1 MVDHGSTLST
11 SQLDS
16 PPCFLLGFLLKVS
29 TFGLIIDFVENEAVT
44 APTDW
49 EIFKENIIQQT
60 ARTVVVV
67 ITSLNNF
74 VVKYKDTT
82 MLLQYGSNLS
92 FIYAL
97 FLSKYLSI
105 DCFLIILLKD

>member
-1 MVDHGSTLST
+1 
-11 SQLDS
+11 
-16 PPCFLLGFLLKVS
+16 
-29 TFGLIIDFVENEAVT
+29 VENEAVT

-49 EIFKENIIQQT
+49 ELFKDKIIHPT
-60 ARTVVVV
+60 ARTIVVVV
-67 ITSLNNF
+67 TILANF
-74 VVKYKDTT
+74 VVKFKDII

-105 DCFLIILLKD
+105 DCLFL

>member
-1 MVDHGSTLST
+1 MA
-11 SQLDS
+11 QLGAPRS
-16 PPCFLLGFLLKVS
+16 WSRCSGFLLGFLLKVS

-49 EIFKENIIQQT
+49 ELFKDKIIHQT
-60 ARTVVVV
+60 ARIEVVVT
-67 ITSLNNF
+67 ILANF
-74 VVKYKDTT
+74 VVKYKDTI

-105 DCFLIILLKD
+105 DCLFL

>member
-1 MVDHGSTLST
+1 MA
-11 SQLDS
+11 QLGAPRS
-16 PPCFLLGFLLKVS
+16 WSRCSGFLLGFLLKVS

-49 EIFKENIIQQT
+49 ELFKDKFIQQT

-67 ITSLNNF
+67 VTVLTNF
-74 VVKYKDTT
+74 VVKYKDKV
-82 MLLQYGSNLS
+82 MLLKYGSNLS

-105 DCFLIILLKD
+105 DCLFL